1 LKHFIL
7 EHTNRETM
15 MNYPWEVLRAA
26 AAVLTLATFAS
37 SPTRAEEYANSH
49 LLITTVQLADMLGDD
64 DVRVLDVRPR
74 SAYDAGH
81 IPGALHLGADD
92 VIDPTAHVDGAR
104 LPDAKLARM
113 FGERGIDRDTR
124 VVLYDDRGGFHA
136 ARLFWM
142 LEYFGHRKVGI
153 LNGGVPRWIA
163 DGRKLS
169 RENSKVQRAD
179 FTLTLTERRAA
190 DADWILERRNDANVV
205 VIDVRPPQLHE
216 KGHIPWAKSVP
227 WAQNLEADGT
237 MKPAGALRTH
247 FASHGVVPEK
257 NIAIHCQDGKAAS
270 HSYFTLRLL
279 GYPRVRTYDRSW
291 SEWGAADELPKRK
304 PKS

>member
-1 LKHFIL
+1 
-7 EHTNRETM
+7 M
-15 MNYPWEVLRAA
+15 MNYGLEFLRAA
-26 AAVLTLATFAS
+26 AAVLTLATVAS
-37 SPTRAEEYANSH
+37 TPVRSEGYANAH
-49 LLITTVQLADMLGDD
+49 LLITTVELANMMAND
-64 DVRVLDVRPR
+64 DVRVIDVRPK
-74 SAYDAGH
+74 ADYDAGH

-104 LPDAKLARM
+104 LPDEQLAKM
-113 FGERGIDRDTR
+113 FGARGVDKDTH
-124 VVLYDDRGGFHA
+124 VVLYDDKGGFHA

-153 LNGGVPRWIA
+153 LNGGLPRWIA

-169 RENSKVQRAD
+169 REIPKAQSAD
-179 FTLTLTERRAA
+179 FTLTLKSHRYA
-190 DADWILERRNDANVV
+190 DADWILERRDDQNVM
-205 VIDVRPPQLHE
+205 VIDVRPPALYQ
-216 KGHIPWAKSVP
+216 KGHIPWAKSIP

-237 MKPAGALRTH
+237 MKTGAALRAH
-247 FASHGVVPEK
+247 FASHGVVPDR

-291 SEWGAADELPKRK
+291 SEWGASDELPKTVPSK
-304 PKS
+304 G